1 MKNSKKRTI
10 KSILEKSNGVISTI
24 VGAATNC
31 WIGDSTGITGE
42 LVGINVN
49 KLITEIANE
58 FDTRKLSDLEVGRV
72 AEVMGYAIDD
82 INLKLKEGKI
92 IRNDNFFEDDIKDRT
107 DGEEIF
113 EGVIVAAQREYENKK
128 LKYYGKLLSNISF
141 REDVSKD
148 QAVQLIQIAQRL
160 SYRQYIL
167 IMIIAHSQF
176 IKNSNEKLPY
186 LDNNA
191 LMKKKSTSYNDISVY
206 QDIYELYRMGI
217 LNGGGDIILEMGY
230 IIPSKLGIQGVGVR
244 LFELMEL
251 DKVSVEVSEDFE
263 DYLDI
268 LRVIKH
274 ERVNIN

>member
-1 MKNSKKRTI
+1 LKNSKKRTI

-141 REDVSKD
+141 RKDVSKD

-191 LMKKKSTSYNDISVY
+191 LMKKKSTNYNDISVY

-251 DKVSVEVSEDFE
+251 DKVSVEVSEDFK

>member
-10 KSILEKSNGVISTI
+10 KSILDKSNGVISTI

-42 LVGINVN
+42 LVGMNVN

-72 AEVMGYAIDD
+72 AEVMGYAIDY

-92 IRNDNFFEDDIKDRT
+92 IRNDNFFEDDMKDRT

-148 QAVQLIQIAQRL
+148 QAIQLIQIAQRL

-176 IKNSNEKLPY
+176 MKNSNEKLPY

-191 LMKKKSTSYNDISVY
+191 LMKKKSTSYNDVSVY

-217 LNGGGDIILEMGY
+217 LNGGGDVILEMGY

-251 DKVSVEVSEDFE
+251 DKISVKVSEDFK

-268 LRVIKH
+268 LRLIKH
-274 ERVNIN
+274 EKLNIN

>member
-10 KSILEKSNGVISTI
+10 KSILDKSNGVISTI

-42 LVGINVN
+42 LVGMNVN

-82 INLKLKEGKI
+82 INFKLKEGKI

-176 IKNSNEKLPY
+176 MKNSNVKLPY

-191 LMKKKSTSYNDISVY
+191 LIKKKSTSYNDISVY

-217 LNGGGDIILEMGY
+217 LNGGGDVILEMGY

-251 DKVSVEVSEDFE
+251 DKVSVEVSEYFK
-263 DYLDI
+263 DYLEI
-268 LRVIKH
+268 LRLLKH
-274 ERVNIN
+274 EKLNIN

>member
-10 KSILEKSNGVISTI
+10 RNLLEKSNGVISTI

-31 WIGDSTGITGE
+31 WVGDSTGITGD
-42 LVGINVN
+42 LVGMNVN
-49 KLITEIANE
+49 TLITEIANE
-58 FDTRKLSDLEVGRV
+58 FDTRKLSDLEIERV
-72 AEVMGYAIDD
+72 ADVMGYAIKD
-82 INLKLKEGKI
+82 INLKLKEGKT
-92 IRNDNFFEDDIKDRT
+92 IRNDNFFADNINDRT

-113 EGVIVAAQREYENKK
+113 EGVIVASQREYENKK

-141 REDVSKD
+141 RADVSKD
-148 QAVQLIQIAQRL
+148 QAVELIQIAQRL

-176 IKNSNEKLPY
+176 MKNSNVKLPY
-186 LDNNA
+186 LYNNA
-191 LMKKKSTSYNDISVY
+191 LMKKNCTSYNDISVY

-251 DKVSVEVSEDFE
+251 DKVSAEVSEDFK

-268 LRVIKH
+268 LIVIKH
-274 ERVNIN
+274 DSLNIN